1 VALARENG
9 GQTCPPNLLHIGQD
23 AKLVVHQDVVM
34 GRIVLLDVVQFPL
47 LVDVDEDAAFY
58 RLEQSLALDL
68 VRLED
73 HVAIG

>member
-1 VALARENG
+1 
-9 GQTCPPNLLHIGQD
+9 
-23 AKLVVHQDVVM
+23 
-34 GRIVLLDVVQFPL
+34 VLLDVVQFPL